1 MLSSEILSYVT
12 FAYGLSFL
20 AFILYYLFKK
30 DVLNTIG
37 DVILIIAFISQGG
50 AIIIRWI
57 ESYHMGWGHVP
68 LTNFYES
75 LIFFSFVLGLIYIL
89 FRFWGRL
96 KFLGAFMTPPILL
109 TLAYASLS
117 PEIERGIKPLI
128 PALQSNWLTV
138 HVVTCFLS
146 YAIFAF
152 SFVISILYILQKD
165 EGKRSAK
172 KPGILPPPN
181 TLDELTYRGILVG
194 MPLLTIGIITGSAW
208 AHYAW
213 GSYWSWDPKETWSLI
228 TWIIYAVFLH
238 MRLIKGWRGRKA
250 AIFSIIGFA
259 SVLFTFLGVN
269 FIISG
274 LHTYL

>member
-20 AFILYYLFKK
+20 AFILYYIAKK

-37 DVILIIAFISQGG
+37 DVILIVASISQGG

-57 ESYHMGWGHVP
+57 ESYRMGWGHVP

-75 LIFFSFVLGLIYIL
+75 LIFFSFVLAIIYIL

-152 SFVISILYILQKD
+152 SFVVSILYIFKKD
-165 EGKRSAK
+165 DGKGSVK
-172 KPGILPPPN
+172 KSGILPPKN
-181 TLDELTYRGILVG
+181 TLDELTYRGIIVG

-238 MRLIKGWRGRKA
+238 MRLIKGWRGRKT
-250 AIFSIIGFA
+250 AIFSIVGFA
-259 SVLFTFLGVN
+259 AVLFTFLGVN

>member
-1 MLSSEILSYVT
+1 MLSSEILSYIT

-20 AFILYYLFKK
+20 AFILYYLVKK

-37 DVILIIAFISQGG
+37 DVILIVAFISQGG

-57 ESYHMGWGHVP
+57 ESYRMGWGHVP

-165 EGKRSAK
+165 GGKGSDK
-172 KPGILPPPN
+172 KTGILPPKN

-228 TWIIYAVFLH
+228 TWIIYAAFLH
-238 MRLIKGWRGRKA
+238 MRLIKGWRGRKT
-250 AIFSIIGFA
+250 AILSIVGFA
-259 SVLFTFLGVN
+259 AVLFTFLGVN

-274 LHTYL
+274 LHSYL

>member
-1 MLSSEILSYVT
+1 MLSSEILSYIT

-20 AFILYYLFKK
+20 AFILYYIAKK

-37 DVILIIAFISQGG
+37 DVILIVASISQGG
-50 AIIIRWI
+50 AIVIRWI
-57 ESYHMGWGHVP
+57 ESYRMGWGHIP

-75 LIFFSFVLGLIYIL
+75 LIFFSFVLAIIYIL

-117 PEIERGIKPLI
+117 PDIDRGIKPLI

-138 HVVTCFLS
+138 HVMTCFLS

-152 SFVISILYILQKD
+152 SFVVSILYIVKKD
-165 EGKRSAK
+165 KGKGSAK
-172 KPGILPPPN
+172 KPGILPPKD

-228 TWIIYAVFLH
+228 TWIIYAAFLH
-238 MRLIKGWRGRKA
+238 MRLINGWRGRKT
-250 AIFSIIGFA
+250 AIFSIVGFA
-259 SVLFTFLGVN
+259 AVLFTFLGVN

-274 LHTYL
+274 LHSYL